1 MLILVTFI
9 LDEYWSCTR
18 RNIET
23 ISEHMATDNSHLI
36 YLIPGLINLITI
48 CQANM
53 LASIYGLKSDWIYQ

>member
-23 ISEHMATDNSHLI
+23 ISEQIIMATDNSHLI

-48 CQANM
+48 CEANM
-53 LASIYGLKSDWIYQ
+53 

>member
-18 RNIET
+18 RKIET

-53 LASIYGLKSDWIYQ
+53 